1 LFHPDLA
8 QDRPSRDRLQR
19 RIPFAAEDPKGFA
32 SRQQPLQLSNLDA
45 FGHRALRVK
54 FAYSFGHRANLADNL
69 IVDLGGAGQFARS
82 SGAKRLRQRNKRR
95 RALGRFRRN
104 ELPSG

>member
-1 LFHPDLA
+1 VTDYNEEY
-8 QDRPSRDRLQR
+8 
-19 RIPFAAEDPKGFA
+19 PFAAEDPKGFA

-54 FAYSFGHRANLADNL
+54 LAYSFGHRANLADNL

-82 SGAKRLRQRNKRR
+82 SGAKDFVSAINVVER
-95 RALGRFRRN
+95 
-104 ELPSG
+104 